1 MKEECKAKD
10 DQWEFYYMDFPVTC
24 SSHFL
29 FYIKSIKKVL
39 FFFLTVRIH
48 QVLMRNL
55 YEKGV
60 LGSRREQNNL
70 NSQDQLLFLHFEKT
84 DFHCYTSKTARMYDA
99 DKLGSDY

>member
-10 DQWEFYYMDFPVTC
+10 DQWEFYYMDFPVTYN
-24 SSHFL
+24 SHFFL
-29 FYIKSIKKVL
+29 FCIKSIKKVHS
-39 FFFLTVRIH
+39 FFFLTMRIH

-84 DFHCYTSKTARMYDA
+84 DFHCHISKTAECMMQIN
-99 DKLGSDY
+99 